1 MNADA
6 ISARPAARTGSRLRA
21 AVAAAVLAIAS
32 PSAEGCAGHES
43 RVRTSLEALD
53 RGAPTEAIA
62 SLDEEMG
69 VASSTELP
77 KNLEG
82 DNALLLLDRASIQ
95 MWLGRYAES
104 SRDFGAADKAIEI
117 LDMRA
122 NAADDLGRYLF
133 SDSVG
138 RYRAPPYE
146 KLMINTMNLASYLAQ
161 GKLEDAKVEARRLA
175 VLQKYLEDQKEE
187 TTLLGLGSYLAGF
200 AFEKA
205 GSKDEALV
213 FYEDALKYTSYAS
226 LRDPLASLT
235 GGQTSQTRIG
245 ELIRGAAPLPP
256 VSATGECDV
265 VVLVNVG
272 RVPEKEPRRIPIG
285 LALTLVAGYIS
296 PDDNARANELAAKG
310 LVTWINF
317 PTLGRSRGAYSEP
330 SLSVDGEARGVE
342 LAVDVAEEARAAYE
356 KAEPAIVLSAITRLL
371 ARAVAG
377 EVTEL
382 AASGGKR
389 DGGAGIFGVLA
400 GLATT
405 ATLTVLD
412 TPDTRSWTT
421 LPSHVAIARM
431 RLSAGHHVIRISVRG
446 ILRDIPLDAKAGG
459 YAVVTMSALR

>member
-1 MNADA
+1 MKLA
-6 ISARPAARTGSRLRA
+6 RLRA
-21 AVAAAVLAIAS
+21 LGFAASLVALAPAM
-32 PSAEGCAGHES
+32 EGCAGHES
-43 RVRTSLEALD
+43 RVRSSLEALD
-53 RGAPTEAIA
+53 RGAPEEAIA
-62 SLDEEMG
+62 ALDEEMG
-69 VASSTELP
+69 VGSSNELP

-82 DNALLLLDRASIQ
+82 DNALLLLDRASLQ

-117 LDMRA
+117 LDMRS

-138 RYRAPPYE
+138 RYRAPAYE
-146 KLMINTMNLASYLAQ
+146 KLMINTMNLTSYLAQ
-161 GKLEDAKVEARRLA
+161 GKLEDAKVEGRRLA
-175 VLQKYLEDQKEE
+175 VLQKFLEDQKED
-187 TTLLGLGSYLAGF
+187 TKLLGLGSYLAGF

-205 GSKDEALV
+205 GQKDEALGY
-213 FYEDALKYTSYAS
+213 YEDALKYAEYTS

-235 GGQTSQTRIG
+235 GGQTTSKRIG
-245 ELIRGAAPLPP
+245 DLIAGAQVLPP

-265 VVLVNVG
+265 VVVVNVG
-272 RVPEKEPRRIPIG
+272 RVPEKEPKRIPIG

-296 PDDNARANELAAKG
+296 PDDTARANELAAKG

-330 SLSVDGEARGVE
+330 AFTVDGQPRNLE
-342 LAVDVAEEARAAYE
+342 LAVDVADHARAAYE
-356 KAEPAIVLSAITRLL
+356 AAEPAIVLSAITRLL

-377 EVTEL
+377 ELTEL
-382 AASGGKR
+382 AASGGKK

-405 ATLTVLD
+405 ATLTILD

-421 LPSHVAIARM
+421 LPSHVAIGRM
-431 RLSAGHHVIRISVRG
+431 RLPAGRHTVRVSVRG
-446 ILRDIPLDAKAGG
+446 IARDIPIDAKPGG
-459 YAVVTMSALR
+459 WQLVTMSALR